1 MTATELGTVVVV
13 ARGEAGFV
21 VSERFAIVVALVRDV
36 GGVLA
41 TLAMVEFVLLGVV
54 EVGEGID
61 EVGDDV
67 GDEVAIVTGDA
78 EVTPVGPVFVF
89 ASTTEFCSKS
99 RIIDPSEVH
108 VTVTV
113 RDAEVADTEGVIV
126 QPVAVPR
133 LRKSPDEM
141 PDTGSEK
148 VSVYVKVRLS
158 DGDAGDVQLALG
170 DVPSAVEL
178 LETGR
183 PLKDA
188 PSFPAS
194 SWRAALEA
202 PLFEA
207 GAV

>member
-1 MTATELGTVVVV
+1 MACGV
-13 ARGEAGFV
+13 AGFAV
-21 VSERFAIVVALVRDV
+21 TERFAIVVALVRDV

-54 EVGEGID
+54 EEVGEGVEEVGEGVE

-67 GDEVAIVTGDA
+67 GVGVAIVTGDA
-78 EVTPVGPVFVF
+78 VVAPVGPVFEF

-113 RDAEVADTEGVIV
+113 RDTEVADAAGVIE

-148 VSVYVKVRLS
+148 VSVYVKVRLN

-178 LETGR
+178 LVTGR

-188 PSFPAS
+188 LSFPAS